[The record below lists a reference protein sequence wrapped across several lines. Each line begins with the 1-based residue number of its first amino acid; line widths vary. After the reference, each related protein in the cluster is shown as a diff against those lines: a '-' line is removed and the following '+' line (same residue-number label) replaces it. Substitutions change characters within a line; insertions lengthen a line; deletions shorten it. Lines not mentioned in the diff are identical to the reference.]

1 MSNAH
6 EGVRG
11 HVVDQG
17 RDEARQ
23 DRSYTRSSANITPA
37 VFADQL
43 GRRRFNETTARV
55 EEIPEEEAQPKAK
68 SNFPPATSAP
78 INVTVGG
85 RIQGDP
91 VLMIQHKRERCQM
104 DGSFWS
110 DLMIGSVHLPRS
122 RGSSIDG
129 EKVESAALP

>member
-1 MSNAH
+1 M
-6 EGVRG
+6 
-11 HVVDQG
+11 VDQG

-55 EEIPEEEAQPKAK
+55 EEIPEEEAQPKPK

-78 INVTVGG
+78 INVTVQAPADTAQGTPASAGPPQSFGPAGG
-85 RIQGDP
+85 SKEAQ
-91 VLMIQHKRERCQM
+91 C
-104 DGSFWS
+104 
-110 DLMIGSVHLPRS
+110 
-122 RGSSIDG
+122 
-129 EKVESAALP
+129 